1 MYHDG
6 WRWRI
11 WRNSSFKTVVE
22 IFGRSHQLSVLICNY
37 WSENVIESSS
47 MFLII
52 IIIVIII
59 IINIIIGYLKDLPIY
74 QTSIL
79 LHIMMM
85 SPHECTIAI
94 VLWLLYSVHTVHTV
108 HNHLTVQN
116 ASGHAASGSS
126 RHQQLPP
133 FPRWNILGFWDYE
146 IFWMRSNI
154 FHLSKIYGFRITH
167 F

>member
-1 MYHDG
+1 MMGGDG
-6 WRWRI
+6 GYGEIPLLRL
-11 WRNSSFKTVVE
+11 VE
-22 IFGRSHQLSVLICNY
+22 IFQRSHQRSNLLMLVGKCSR
-37 WSENVIESSS
+37 
-47 MFLII
+47 MFL
-52 IIIVIII
+52 
-59 IINIIIGYLKDLPIY
+59 NIPHHYHHRHHHNHQHHIGYLKDLPIY
-74 QTSIL
+74 QTLIL

-94 VLWLLYSVHTVHTV
+94 VLWLLYSVHTVDTV

-154 FHLSKIYGFRITH
+154 FHLSKTYGFRITH